1 MKKLLITGASGFLG
15 WNLCHEAK
23 KLWDVTGI
31 FHMHPVKPEGVKA
44 IQLDLTDYKALKKLF
59 IDLRP
64 DAVIH
69 TAAAASPNYCQEHP
83 AKSEA
88 INIGASVN
96 LAGLCSE
103 NGIPYVFTSTDLV
116 FNGLEA
122 PYCEEDAPDP
132 LNVYGEQKVFAEEK
146 VLNEY
151 PETAVCR
158 MPLMF
163 GPSSPA
169 YQTFFQQML
178 DALNEGNELK
188 LFTDEYRTPVSAQTA
203 SNGLLL
209 AVEKVKGI
217 VHLGGI
223 ERISRYHFG
232 LLMMDVM
239 GIREAKL
246 VQRRQKDVVMSAPKA
261 PDLSLDS
268 SKAFDIGYQPLAMR
282 EELRRLFKLPRPDLG
297 N

>member
-23 KLWDVTGI
+23 REWDVTGI
-31 FHMHPVKPEGVKA
+31 VHAHPVKPEGVKTVR
-44 IQLDLTDYKALKKLF
+44 LDLTDEKALKRLF
-59 IDLRP
+59 SDVRP

-69 TAAAASPNYCQEHP
+69 AAAAASPNYCQDHP
-83 AKSEA
+83 AQSEA
-88 INIGASVN
+88 INIRASVN

-122 PYCEEDAPDP
+122 PYSEGDTPNP
-132 LNVYGEQKVFAEEK
+132 LNIYGEQKVFAEEK
-146 VLNEY
+146 VLTEY

-163 GPSSPA
+163 GHSSPA
-169 YQTFFQQML
+169 YQTFFQEMVH
-178 DALNEGNELK
+178 ALKQGNELR
-188 LFTDEYRTPVSAQTA
+188 LFTDEYRTPASARTA
-203 SNGLLL
+203 AKGLLL
-209 AVEKVKGI
+209 AVGQVKG
-217 VHLGGI
+217 VLHLGGI

-239 GIREAKL
+239 GMREARL
-246 VQRRQKDVVMSAPKA
+246 VPYKQKDMAMSAPRA

-268 SKAFDIGYQPLAMR
+268 SKAFEMGYKPLALR
-282 EELRRLFKLPRPDLG
+282 EELRRLLG
-297 N
+297 E

>member
-23 KLWDVTGI
+23 ENWDITGI
-31 FHMHPVKPEGVKA
+31 FNSHPVGLEGVKTV
-44 IQLDLTDYKALKKLF
+44 QLDLTDYKSLRKLF
-59 IDLRP
+59 SDLNP
-64 DAVIH
+64 DSVIH
-69 TAAAASPNYCQEHP
+69 TAAAASPNYCQENP
-83 AKSEA
+83 ERSEA

-103 NGIPYVFTSTDLV
+103 KGIPYVFTSTDLV
-116 FNGLEA
+116 FNGLQA
-122 PYCEEDAPDP
+122 PYREEDTTNP
-132 LNVYGEQKVFAEEK
+132 LNIYGEQKVLAEEK
-146 VLNEY
+146 VLHEY
-151 PETAVCR
+151 PDAAVCR

-178 DALNEGNELK
+178 DALNEGKELR
-188 LFTDEYRTPVSAQTA
+188 LFTDEYRTPVSASTA
-203 SNGLLL
+203 AKGLLL
-209 AVEKVKGI
+209 AVEKLKGT
-217 VHLGGI
+217 VHLGGV

-239 GIREAKL
+239 GVSEAKL
-246 VQRRQKDVVMSAPKA
+246 IQCKQKDIEMSAPRA

-268 SKAFDIGYQPLAMR
+268 SKAFALGYRPLTLR
-282 EELRRLFKLPRPDLG
+282 GELKRLLAS
-297 N
+297 

>member
-1 MKKLLITGASGFLG
+1 MNNNRRKLLVTGASGFLG
-15 WNLCHEAK
+15 WNLCNEAK
-23 KLWDVTGI
+23 REWDVTGI
-31 FHMHPVKPEGVKA
+31 FHSHPVQPEGVKTV
-44 IQLDLTDYKALKKLF
+44 QLDLTDYKALKKLF

-83 AKSEA
+83 AESEA

-103 NGIPYVFTSTDLV
+103 NGIPYIFTSTDLV

-122 PYCEEDAPDP
+122 PYSEDDTTNP
-132 LNVYGEQKVFAEEK
+132 LNIYGEQKVFAEEK

-151 PETAVCR
+151 PKTAVCR

-169 YQTFFQQML
+169 YQTFFQQMV

-188 LFTDEYRTPVSAQTA
+188 LFTDEYRTPASAGTA
-203 SNGLLL
+203 AKGLLL
-209 AVEKVKGI
+209 AIEKFKGI
-217 VHLGGI
+217 VHLGGV
-223 ERISRYHFG
+223 ERISRYHLG

-239 GIREAKL
+239 GIGEAKL
-246 VQRRQKDVVMSAPKA
+246 IQCKQKDIEMSAPRA

-268 SKAFDIGYQPLAMR
+268 SNANSLGYKPLTLR
-282 EELRRLFKLPRPDLG
+282 EELVKLLE
-297 N
+297 

>member
-23 KLWDVTGI
+23 NKWDVTGI
-31 FHMHPVKPEGVKA
+31 FHSHPVQPRGVKTV
-44 IQLDLTDYKALKKLF
+44 QLDLTDYKALKKLF
-59 IDLRP
+59 SDLRP

-88 INIGASVN
+88 INIGASVK

-122 PYCEEDAPDP
+122 PYGEEDAPDP
-132 LNVYGEQKVFAEEK
+132 LNIYGEQKVFAEEK

-151 PETAVCR
+151 PEAAVCR
-158 MPLMF
+158 MPLLF
-163 GPSSPA
+163 GHSSPA

-178 DALNEGNELK
+178 DALNQGNELR
-188 LFTDEYRTPVSAQTA
+188 LFTDEYRTPASARTA
-203 SNGLLL
+203 AKGLML
-209 AVEKVKGI
+209 AIEKFKGI
-217 VHLGGI
+217 VHLGGV

-246 VQRRQKDVVMSAPKA
+246 VQCKQKDVVMSAPRA

-268 SKAFDIGYQPLAMR
+268 SKAFEMGYQPLSLR
-282 EELRRLFKLPRPDLG
+282 EELRGFLRNEF
-297 N
+297 